1 MGVLMT
7 VSLQFEQ
14 DLETVWNRLQDPDFR
29 VERSLA
35 LGELSADC
43 EIEDHGDTLTVYM
56 TREVTRELPSV
67 LAKVFNPKQT
77 LKFVEEWQ
85 ADGDGWSG
93 TIQITVDGQPVVL
106 SAEMSLQPKGSG
118 CEYRVSHRCKAKI
131 PLVGGKV
138 EKFVLSQTDS
148 GAVDELNYLKSDLG

>member
-1 MGVLMT
+1 MS

-14 DLETVWNRLQDPDFR
+14 DLETVWTRLLDPDFR

-43 EIEDHGDTLTVYM
+43 EIEDHGDRVTVTM
-56 TREVTRELPSV
+56 QREVTRELPSV

-77 LKFVEEWQ
+77 LNFQEEWQ
-85 ADGDGWSG
+85 ADGDGWKG
-93 TIQITVDGQPVVL
+93 NIQITIKGQPVTL
-106 SAEMSLQPKGSG
+106 TAEMSLQPKGSG

-138 EKFVLSQTDS
+138 EKFVLSQTDD
-148 GAVDELNYLKSDLG
+148 GAVEELDYLKKVLA

>member
-1 MGVLMT
+1 MSVTM
-7 VSLQFEQ
+7 QFDQ
-14 DLETVWNRLQDPDFR
+14 DLDTVWARLQDPDFR

-43 EIEDHGDTLTVYM
+43 EIEDFGDSLTVAM
-56 TREVTRELPSV
+56 EREVSRELPSV

-77 LKFVEEWQ
+77 LNFQEEWQ

-93 TIQITVDGQPVVL
+93 TMQITIKGQPVVI
-106 SAEMSLQPKGSG
+106 SAEMALQPQGDG

-138 EKFVLSQTDS
+138 EKFVLSQTDD
-148 GAVDELNYLKSDLG
+148 GAVAELDYLKKALA

>member
-1 MGVLMT
+1 MT
-7 VSLQFEQ
+7 VSLQFDQ
-14 DLETVWNRLQDPDFR
+14 DLDTVWERLQDPDFR

-43 EIEDHGDTLTVYM
+43 EIEDNGDSLTVKM

-77 LKFVEEWQ
+77 LNFVEQWQ
-85 ADGDGWSG
+85 RDGDGWSG

-106 SAEMSLQPKGSG
+106 SADMSLQPQGSS
-118 CEYRVSHRCKAKI
+118 CVYQVSHRCKAKI

-138 EKFVLSQTDS
+138 EKFVLSQTDA
-148 GAVDELNYLKSDLG
+148 GAVDELDYLKKSLA